1 MLFSVNDV
9 IDFKET
15 GLHITDRF
23 LVIPFNATFLDE
35 DNSRDINIEDKLCKD
50 LPLQIIATKAL
61 QAFDKV
67 LQNGKFTI
75 PSIVEE
81 ETKKYFFECNN
92 VQEFCSIFP
101 IKTFIFKSRYYEE
114 YRKWCIANNKE
125 SVSNSQFGKIV
136 LSLGYRAE
144 RYSFGNKRN
153 TYYANTTFDNTKSK
167 DIYYKYLAYIGINET
182 TDIVFGNNPKQ
193 YECGITFIEYLCKI
207 LYNEIEIDY
216 KDYQIQELN

>member
-1 MLFSVNDV
+1 MLFSVNNT

-15 GLHITDRF
+15 KINITDRLF
-23 LVIPFNATFLDE
+23 VVPFTVTFVDD
-35 DNSRDINIEDKLCKD
+35 DNSRDVNILDKITNDKA
-50 LPLQIIATKAL
+50 LQIIATKAVS
-61 QAFDKV
+61 AFEQV
-67 LQNGKFTI
+67 LQNGRFTI
-75 PSIVEE
+75 PEIVKAA
-81 ETKKYFFECNN
+81 TSQYFFECNT
-92 VQEFCSIFP
+92 VKEFCSLFP
-101 IKTFIFKSRYYEE
+101 IKTIMFKSKYYQE
-114 YRKWCIANNKE
+114 YVKWCCENNKE
-125 SVSNSQFGKIV
+125 QVNNSQFGKNV
-136 LSLGYRAE
+136 LALGYRAE

-207 LYNEIEIDY
+207 LYNEIDIDY